1 MNSEKD
7 VDFTRE
13 KLVLT
18 PEEFAEIAKA
28 IVG

>member
-7 VDFTRE
+7 VDFSRE

-18 PEEFAEIAKA
+18 PEEFAEIAA
-28 IVG
+28 ALRE

>member
-7 VDFTRE
+7 VDFSRE

-18 PEEFAEIAKA
+18 PEEFAEIASA
-28 IVG
+28 LAE